1 MTIYEAYIEYTE
13 SGYMFLSVGDEST
26 YTEESVEQWKELLIK
41 NGEEE
46 HPSMSQSD
54 IDGRVLNYD
63 PFSIVGSFFAV
74 DQMTEYGDLPTC
86 QTVFLLVEIAE

>member
-1 MTIYEAYIEYTE
+1 MTIYDAFIEYTE
-13 SGYMFLSVGDEST
+13 NGYMNLEIGEESP
-26 YTEESVEQWKELLIK
+26 YTAESVEQWKELLIG

-86 QTVFLLVEIAE
+86 QTVFLLVEITE